1 MGVAVLARPVAV
13 ALIAGV
19 LAGCTRERSAVPPSA
34 HARVACVG
42 CHRGGSAAG
51 AVRAGVPDSACGSQR
66 CHPSGALDT
75 LVVGNVRFAHRAHP
89 AGEGRTV
96 PCVACHTHGEGELTL
111 RADSTTCALC
121 HFTRIAGRSDAGCA
135 SCHPNPRHTRET
147 SQGVALPHPML
158 RGAGVPCTRCHFQLV
173 EGDTA
178 VAGARCAACHQGTRA
193 ADAVDTTASA
203 AQSHATHADVACRA
217 CHQPVTHRVV
227 AMSSSIELR
236 CLDCH
241 ASRHRRPIPADTSRT
256 AACADCH
263 ESVHSEQQR
272 LMLGLMAGDELR
284 PNLMFMAGVTCRSCH
299 AAPDQAPPRPGRS
312 LRTTP
317 AACTGCHGGEW
328 SGILQRWRRGYARR
342 RDWVSGYL
350 RDAEAALGDSAA
362 PRAAKVRL
370 RQAGSQLAF
379 VDRAGPMHNLPV
391 VDQVMRRA
399 LALTVEAYELA
410 SRTPPPRPELGPPV
424 ANGGCTYCHY
434 GIEEARAGRDSVS
447 GRPLTHAGHV
457 LEAGLSCDNCH
468 AAGRAPPG
476 IPDSLWIDTT
486 RTDRGPRRRIR

>member
-1 MGVAVLARPVAV
+1 MGVAVGLVAALCGCGREEGGARRLA
-13 ALIAGV
+13 
-19 LAGCTRERSAVPPSA
+19 
-34 HARVACVG
+34 HQRVACLG
-42 CHRGGSAAG
+42 CHREG
-51 AVRAGVPDSACGSQR
+51 AVEAGRVGVPDGACSTQR
-66 CHPSGALDT
+66 CHPTGGPARAR
-75 LVVGNVRFAHRAHP
+75 VAMVEFAHDSHP
-89 AGEGRTV
+89 AGDGRVV
-96 PCVACHTHGEGELTL
+96 PCAACHSHAPDSMSLA
-111 RADSTTCALC
+111 ADASACVLC
-121 HFTRIAGRSDAGCA
+121 HFTQIAGRSDTGCAGC
-135 SCHPNPRHTRET
+135 HPAPRHTRQT
-147 SQGVALPHPML
+147 SQGLQLPHPSL
-158 RGAGVPCTRCHFQLV
+158 QSAQVPCTRCHYQLV

-178 VAGARCAACHQGTRA
+178 VAVARCTDCHRGDRA
-193 ADAVDTTASA
+193 RPAETIDTTINA
-203 AQSHATHADVACRA
+203 ARAHTTHGDFACRA
-217 CHQPVTHRVV
+217 CHTQPAHRVV
-227 AMSSSIELR
+227 AMSSSIVLR

-272 LMLGLMAGDELR
+272 LMLGLMPGEELR
-284 PNLMFMAGVTCRSCH
+284 PNSMFMAGVTCRSCH
-299 AAPDQAPPRPGRS
+299 AAPGQAPPRPGRS

-399 LALTVEAYELA
+399 LALTVEAYQLA

-424 ANGGCTYCHY
+424 ADGGCTYCHY
-434 GIEEARAGRDSVS
+434 GIEEARAGGDTVS

-486 RTDRGPRRRIR
+486 RTDRGPRRRVS